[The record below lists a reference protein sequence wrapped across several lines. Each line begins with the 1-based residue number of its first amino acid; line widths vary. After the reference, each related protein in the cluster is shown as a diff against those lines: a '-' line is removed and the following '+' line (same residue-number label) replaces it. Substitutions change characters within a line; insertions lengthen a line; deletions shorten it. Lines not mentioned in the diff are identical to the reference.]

1 LITGL
6 AMRLLTYLIL
16 VALLPGCG
24 EVSYK
29 RGGSQQD
36 IDRAHQTC
44 RGSGDQLAACLADQG
59 WQKPKI
65 DAIDPLFA
73 TIETRDN
80 REEVINK
87 PSPFIE
93 ITPDKKEKESIPAVV
108 KPPQTNATTT
118 AKSEVV
124 AAPAAQATS
133 TSTED
138 KTDKPA
144 THSTVND
151 GPDVEYAIN
160 SWWKMGAFP
169 DKLKQDQLS
178 CEKKLGPDY
187 LPDYKTQTFKRAFV
201 VCMHDL
207 GWMAI
212 RNMK

>member
-1 LITGL
+1 
-6 AMRLLTYLIL
+6 MRLLTYLIL
-16 VALLPGCG
+16 IALLTGCG

-36 IDRAHQTC
+36 IDRAHQAC
-44 RGSGDQLAACLADQG
+44 RGSGDQLSACLAEQG
-59 WQKPKI
+59 WQKPKV
-65 DAIDPLFA
+65 DAMDPLFA

-80 REEVINK
+80 HQEVISK

-93 ITPDKKEKESIPAVV
+93 ITPDKKEKPVVPAVAKTPQNSATTV
-108 KPPQTNATTT
+108 TKPTEIAAPTAAATTT
-118 AKSEVV
+118 
-124 AAPAAQATS
+124 S
-133 TSTED
+133 TTAEE
-138 KTDKPA
+138 KTDKA
-144 THSTVND
+144 ASHSTVND

-169 DKLKQDQLS
+169 DKLKQDQVS

-187 LPDYKTQTFKRAFV
+187 LPNYKTQTFKRAFV

-212 RNMK
+212 RNIK

>member
-1 LITGL
+1 
-6 AMRLLTYLIL
+6 MRLLTYLFLI
-16 VALLPGCG
+16 ALLPGCG

-36 IDRAHQTC
+36 IDRAHQAC
-44 RGSGDQLAACLADQG
+44 RGSGDQLAACLAEQG
-59 WQKPKI
+59 WQKPKV
-65 DAIDPLFA
+65 DAMDPLFA

-80 REEVINK
+80 HQEVISK

-93 ITPDKKEKESIPAVV
+93 ITPEKKEKPATPAVV
-108 KPPQTNATTT
+108 KPPQANATLPAQPKQVAAPTAQATTT
-118 AKSEVV
+118 G
-124 AAPAAQATS
+124 T
-133 TSTED
+133 TTED
-138 KTDKPA
+138 KTEKPA

-151 GPDVEYAIN
+151 GPDVAYAIN

-169 DKLKQDQLS
+169 DKLKQDQVS

-212 RNMK
+212 RNIK